1 VTKRI
6 LIVDDEPAIRRALK
20 RTLERAG
27 YEVRI
32 AENGSDGLA
41 ELQRELADVII
52 SDIIMAKMH
61 GVEFIAKIAKEFPAL
76 RIIAISGGGNF
87 GAAEYQPNAI
97 TTSAYLAAAQKAGAH
112 GTLTKPFSTR
122 DVLALIDAVTASG

>member
-1 VTKRI
+1 VTKQI

-27 YEVRI
+27 HQVRV
-32 AENGSDGLA
+32 ADNGSEGLE
-41 ELQRELADVII
+41 ELQRQMADVVI
-52 SDIIMAKMH
+52 SDIIMAKVH
-61 GVEFIAKIAKEFPAL
+61 GVEFISKVAKQFPAV

-87 GAAEYQPNAI
+87 GATEYQPNAI

-112 GTLTKPFSTR
+112 GTLTKPFSTG
-122 DVLALIDAVTASG
+122 DVLKLIDAVMAAG